1 MKNGNFTVAAT
12 HLNLNTDAGQ
22 TFEVSSIRG
31 SVPYSG
37 LEDPYIESQRDAQ
50 DMEMDE
56 DARWT
61 ILHDT
66 LVYLSEQA
74 YFAPCYYPTMSY
86 AHTAGLVFN
95 GYDPFVGLQLRFLS
109 WE

>member
-1 MKNGNFTVAAT
+1 MCAGGEAAELGYLDSCAHFLIGELPVSYT
-12 HLNLNTDAGQ
+12 HL
-22 TFEVSSIRG
+22 I
-31 SVPYSG
+31 
-37 LEDPYIESQRDAQ
+37 
-50 DMEMDE
+50 EMDE